1 MKTANCSS
9 AEVSRDVL
17 TIREAVQ
24 RAKEDGLPVSEYTL
38 RHWVKSGAVPVR
50 RIGQKAL
57 LFYPNLVRYLQCE
70 DGAEP
75 ATTGAIPIYGVRRI
89 EI

>member
-1 MKTANCSS
+1 MA
-9 AEVSRDVL
+9 DVL

-24 RAKEDGLPVSEYTL
+24 RAKADGIPISEYTL
-38 RHWVKSGAVPVR
+38 RHWVRTGAVPVR
-50 RIGQKAL
+50 KIGQKAL

-70 DGAEP
+70 DSTEIAPVTVEP
-75 ATTGAIPIYGVRRI
+75 TPGIRRI